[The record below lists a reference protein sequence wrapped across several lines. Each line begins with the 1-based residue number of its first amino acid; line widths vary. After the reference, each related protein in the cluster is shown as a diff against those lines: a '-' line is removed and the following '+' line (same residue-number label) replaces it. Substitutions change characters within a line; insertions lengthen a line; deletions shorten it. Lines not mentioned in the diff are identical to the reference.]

1 MGLLVPQGIATEMKT
16 PHNGSNSETIAV
28 AMSGGVDSSAVAAL
42 LADDDEHH
50 IVGLTMQLWNQRR
63 LEKNPESLP
72 GAGRCC
78 SLDDVYDARRVAEFL
93 GIPYYVVNY
102 ERQFERDVVKPFVEQ
117 YLAGQT
123 PIPCSLCNSE
133 IKFERLISSARSFGA
148 ERVATGH
155 YARVRRDE
163 KTGRY
168 RLFRAVD
175 EAKDQTYFLFGLTQE
190 QLARSLFPLGEMTKT
205 QVRRLAAARRLPVAR
220 KAESQEICF
229 IPSGDYGEFIEAYLT
244 EQKRDAGEPGPLLL
258 NDGKEIGRHQG
269 IHRYTVGQRKGLGVA
284 VGEPLYV
291 LEINAEKNAVVV
303 GPPEDLL
310 RRRLLAR
317 EVNWVAPPEGKEWID
332 VRARI
337 RNGHRPAPAR
347 VRALKNEEA
356 EVEFSEPQRAVTPGQ
371 AVVFYRDEEVLGG
384 GWISKILSD

>member
-1 MGLLVPQGIATEMKT
+1 MRE
-16 PHNGSNSETIAV
+16 
-28 AMSGGVDSSAVAAL
+28 
-42 LADDDEHH
+42 
-50 IVGLTMQLWNQRR
+50 
-63 LEKNPESLP
+63 
-72 GAGRCC
+72 
-78 SLDDVYDARRVAEFL
+78 
-93 GIPYYVVNY
+93 
-102 ERQFERDVVKPFVEQ
+102 
-117 YLAGQT
+117 
-123 PIPCSLCNSE
+123 
-133 IKFERLISSARSFGA
+133 
-148 ERVATGH
+148 
-155 YARVRRDE
+155 
-163 KTGRY
+163 
-168 RLFRAVD
+168 
-175 EAKDQTYFLFGLTQE
+175 
-190 QLARSLFPLGEMTKT
+190 
-205 QVRRLAAARRLPVAR
+205 LAAARRLPVAR

-284 VGEPLYV
+284 VGNPLYV

-317 EVNWVAPPEGKEWID
+317 EVNWIAPPEGKEWSD

-337 RNGHRPAPAR
+337 RNGHRPAPAC

-356 EVEFSEPQRAVTPGQ
+356 EVEFCEPQRAVTPGQ

-384 GWISKILSD
+384 GWISKNFSD